1 MRRGGWLLGL
11 GALTLAILW
20 LGPLP
25 RMAHTS
31 FSAHMI
37 LHLGLMVVAAPL
49 LALGLTRAWPEAG
62 EISGGWAV
70 AASVVDLV
78 VVWSWHAP
86 ALHAMAALRPP
97 AFAVQQASFLTVGLL
112 VWFTSFAGA
121 GRGAAGAGALALA
134 MSFMHMTMLGVLL
147 ATSPLLYPPG
157 LCGGGF
163 GLGPEDDQRLGGL
176 LMATAGGLPFLIGAA
191 VRAARLLSDG
201 EAGSPPGSV
210 R

>member
-1 MRRGGWLLGL
+1 MRRWLLGL
-11 GALTLAILW
+11 GALALAVLW

-49 LALGLTRAWPEAG
+49 LALGLARGARGVP
-62 EISGGWAV
+62 GGWAV
-70 AASVVDLV
+70 AASVVDLA

-86 ALHAMAALRPP
+86 ALHTLAALRPW
-97 AFAVQQASFLTVGLL
+97 AFALQQGSFLIVGLL
-112 VWFTSFAGA
+112 VWFTSFAGS
-121 GRGAAGAGALALA
+121 GRGAAGAGALALG

-147 ATSPLLYPPG
+147 ATSPLIYPPG

-163 GLGPEDDQRLGGL
+163 GLGPEEDQQLGGL
-176 LMATAGGLPFLIGAA
+176 LMATAGGLPFLLGAA
-191 VRAARLLSDG
+191 VRAARLLSDR
-201 EAGSPPGSV
+201 ETGSPPGTV